1 MLKLYARLA
10 TRAVRLAVRGWPAGV
25 ALLVYATVLQV
36 ARGALSQFGMIGGFL
51 VGFLI
56 AFLISSYL
64 HLLSLVVADQRIRV
78 TDVRESFGARF
89 WDVVSV
95 LFALWVIQLGVEL
108 VTSSAGDRGRIISVL
123 VGLTMV
129 VFFNAVP
136 ELIYLARGQFRSFA
150 LLMESGRFI
159 SAHWPEW
166 LGPTALIAAVLLAPF
181 GLIQH
186 GTAAERLLNMQS
198 LFSLDGLVLVI
209 LAMPLWLKPIML
221 LFLTWAMVFRGL
233 LFAALASGTAGSVHG
248 PRKRHRPLRHR
259 RRLSRRHRQ
268 RAPDV
273 RPDARRP
280 ACRHARRPAR

>member
-10 TRAVRLAVRGWPAGV
+10 GRSVRLAVRGWPAGV
-25 ALLVYATVLQV
+25 ALLFYATVLQL
-36 ARGALSQFGMIGGFL
+36 ARGALAQLGIAGGFL
-51 VGFLI
+51 LGFVV

-64 HLLSLVVADQRIRV
+64 HLLSLAVSDRRIRLL
-78 TDVRESFGARF
+78 DVRESFGARF

-95 LFALWVIQLGVEL
+95 LFALWVIQLLVEL
-108 VTSSAGDRGRIISVL
+108 VTSGAGDRGRIVVVL

-136 ELIYLARGQFRSFA
+136 ELIYLARGQVRSFA

-186 GTAAERLLNMQS
+186 GTAAERLLNLQS

-209 LAMPLWLKPIML
+209 LAMPLWLKPIMM

-233 LFAALASGTAGSVHG
+233 LFAALASGTA
-248 PRKRHRPLRHR
+248 RKRPW
-259 RRLSRRHRQ
+259 
-268 RAPDV
+268 P
-273 RPDARRP
+273 
-280 ACRHARRPAR
+280 